1 MKKKLALLLIF
12 VLLLTN
18 SGITALADSVLI
30 MPADL
35 EIIEEEAAAEA
46 VEEAASEVLEEALL
60 AAVEPEADSDKST
73 KNTISV
79 SDYEAVVP

>member
-1 MKKKLALLLIF
+1 MDICS
-12 VLLLTN
+12 VPV
-18 SGITALADSVLI
+18 ITQTTAPAVSEASV
-30 MPADL
+30 P
-35 EIIEEEAAAEA
+35 AEA